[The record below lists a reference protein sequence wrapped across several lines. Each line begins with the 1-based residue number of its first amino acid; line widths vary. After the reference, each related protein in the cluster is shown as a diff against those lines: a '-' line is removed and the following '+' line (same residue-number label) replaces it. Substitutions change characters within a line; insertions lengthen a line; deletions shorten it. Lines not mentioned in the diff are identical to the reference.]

1 MPSSGPEI
9 VPVATFPPVLPSR
22 IDRCPIRLAF
32 LESQL
37 RRCRWCCGCDRG
49 VAFKRSSHQQRR
61 AGGAGSSWGCRV
73 GGSL

>member
-9 VPVATFPPVLPSR
+9 APVATFPPALPSR

-37 RRCRWCCGCDRG
+37 RQWSWARCWKVGRY
-49 VAFKRSSHQQRR
+49 
-61 AGGAGSSWGCRV
+61 GAT
-73 GGSL
+73 